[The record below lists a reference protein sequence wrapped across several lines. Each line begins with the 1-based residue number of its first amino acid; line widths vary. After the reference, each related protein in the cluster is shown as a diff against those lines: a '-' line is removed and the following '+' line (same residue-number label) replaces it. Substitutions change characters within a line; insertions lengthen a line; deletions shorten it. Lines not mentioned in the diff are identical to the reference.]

1 MVLVVFAYYL
11 RAEVFMGFEIRFSD
25 KEVTAWG
32 GLTVMK
38 EMLDHLDFA
47 GALKRAQLPQPS
59 SNRGYQP
66 EQLMLQFIV
75 SFWCGANR
83 FAHSEIT
90 RYDVTLGKLFGFAKM
105 ANHQAITRLFQRF
118 TQSDNDRVFNALYS
132 WIFAQISL
140 VRLTLDLDSTVMTR
154 YGVQQ
159 GAAIGFNPAKRGRA
173 SHHPLMAFV
182 SETRMMANFWLRPGN
197 TGSANNVLAFFDST
211 LAHLGNKVV
220 GLVRADSGFADANF
234 MQRLE
239 ADNTDY
245 IITLKLNQPLQRALT
260 REQTWVNLAKGIDL
274 ISIMYQAPSWKQP
287 RRVVGIRQHISIKPD
302 AKGKTLSLFA
312 DDPIIRNYRYSA
324 LVTTLQVSALEVWR
338 TYRGRADCENR
349 IKELKYDFGADSFCL
364 RDFWATEAAL
374 NTVMI
379 GYNLMSLFRQAAA
392 DQGVHKDR
400 DGDGSGAPEHPAQ
413 SAKNDAD
420 GNAILMQMPLPA
432 EAEKVR
438 KEARKRRKQLVQS
451 RLSTLRFKLFAKPG
465 FLTKEGRKTVLN
477 LAIASTHREWFEG
490 LWNAAKSF
498 TIPIKFKPA
507 F

>member
-1 MVLVVFAYYL
+1 
-11 RAEVFMGFEIRFSD
+11 MGFELRFSD

-32 GLTVMK
+32 GLAVMK
-38 EMLDHLDFA
+38 QMLDHLDFA
-47 GALKRAQLPQPS
+47 GALKQAQLPQPG
-59 SNRGYQP
+59 SNRGYRP
-66 EQLMLQFIV
+66 EQLILQFII

-83 FAHSEIT
+83 FAHNEIT
-90 RYDVTLGKLFGFAKM
+90 RHDTTLGRFFGIAKM

-118 TQSDNDRVFNALYS
+118 SQPDNDRVFDTLYS
-132 WIFAQISL
+132 WLFSQISL

-154 YGVQQ
+154 YGFQE
-159 GAAIGFNPAKRGRA
+159 GAAVGYNPAKHGRA

-211 LAHLGNKVV
+211 LAHLGHKIVS
-220 GLVRADSGFADANF
+220 LVRADSGFAEAGF
-234 MQRLE
+234 MKRLE
-239 ADNTDY
+239 ADATDY
-245 IITLKLNQPLQRALT
+245 IITLKLNYPLQKALT
-260 REQTWVNLAKGIDL
+260 RVSTGWVNIHKGIDV

-287 RRVVGIRQHISIKPD
+287 RRVVGIRQHVSIKPD

-312 DDPIIRNYRYSA
+312 DDPIIKNYRYSA
-324 LVTTLQVSALEVWR
+324 LVTTLKCAAEDVWR

-364 RDFWATEAAL
+364 QDFWATEAAL

-392 DQGVHKDR
+392 DQGLHKDR
-400 DGDGSGAPEHPAQ
+400 DEEGEDGLTEVPDTQPEHVKNEASAPENAAQ
-413 SAKNDAD
+413 
-420 GNAILMQMPLPA
+420 ITQPA
-432 EAEKVR
+432 EIEKNS
-438 KEARKRRKQLVQS
+438 KEARKKRKKLAQS

-477 LAIASTHREWFEG
+477 LAIASAQREWFEG
-490 LWNAAKSF
+490 LWNEAKSF
-498 TIPIKFKPA
+498 AIPVKFKPA
-507 F
+507 LYL